1 MQRKREANSLFLI
14 IVREMEEP
22 STLVDF
28 FRERGIAEDLI
39 KRMETDKIDIS
50 VIPLM
55 NDSELQQYIP
65 HYGDRLA
72 VISYCLSNQPYQGA
86 SQLIESPPSRLFG
99 PREDVSKRHMGNTY
113 AKKKARR
120 VELGWMN
127 YNEKGCNFKQ
137 VRTANGGGTKHISI
151 NKQAK
156 MSEVRRMAERIFF
169 PAGASR
175 FFYLK
180 DVDCDIRDFSHRR
193 LDENL
198 TVGDLYEAYKV
209 KILRLYLFTKKRS
222 ASNVQG
228 PQDLSLEGG
237 SAYMQQE
244 NNDFSIA
251 MHSQSLENHLDRE
264 AENSHGTQG
273 LEHPYDE
280 AIWED
285 QIQEN
290 GAVVSARWMTE
301 LHNQDTV
308 YDVRT
313 IPQTSDVSTS
323 TGNSQFHDYKEYDI
337 GTGAQLV
344 HRLDDTLPF
353 EVNSKVI
360 VEVRRGNC
368 LSDMMGAFTD
378 ATIMDKEVSIHMK
391 LPNGGLE
398 VGVGSGVFRDCLSE
412 FWSEF
417 YNRCTLGSDVKAPFL
432 RHEFQVTEWQ
442 AIARVLLKGWI
453 AEKYF
458 PIHLPLPFLE
468 ETLYGTIFSS
478 VSEAFML
485 YISKHD
491 REVLQHALNNFETV
505 DQDSLLDILDSYECH
520 RMPTEENLGPLLTQL
535 GHKALIQMP
544 KFVIDCWRPILKELA
559 KTISPQKLTEIIE
572 ERVPSP
578 KKVNALLKF
587 PEDMNVQQNTVARH
601 LKRYI
606 RELDDSILQRF
617 LRFCTGAD
625 VIFGKHIT
633 VQFIEKKDF
642 ECRPRANILDNG
654 YHVNRA
660 LFFHRSCQLFSLQ
673 QQQLSSS
680 VHGSLV
686 FSGKDKGHV
695 VMNGRAWSYWRMP
708 RKLLCQNDALECTLA
723 DPGHGLV
730 KAPSLPC
737 YWSSKSL
744 FRSEFPASVMT
755 QARFEAIASCFHLSD
770 PETDAINESKAGT
783 AEYDPLHQLKPLL
796 NDLKTSCKRCFHPFR
811 SLTITQVGAEDEF
824 EKFVLEEPNIEKC
837 RLFVLADNSWGYVW
851 NLCVTENSGA
861 SASPKGLG
869 YDSVMELM
877 DMELLGQ
884 GYHLCVDSF
893 HTRLELF
900 KDLRQSKC
908 YGWGIISPKALG
920 FPRTGLNYGKV
931 SNNVSVEWLQKDHTL
946 ILKYTESAERAVCST
961 IHRAAQG
968 RRTQRKSKNRNLPSM
983 DKGDVRIQDKGSGM
997 LKRLTFS
1004 HRDLQ

>member
-1 MQRKREANSLFLI
+1 MASLQEQIKAEEDHPCADVFTAVKEETESVNISGQTDKDAVKEEAETEDVKEEGENWTLDVNDEPSAVEIGMRAESPCEIEVKLEPGSESEESLDREPVPRSKGRKRAHPLQQQQPPQN
-14 IVREMEEP
+14 REMEEP

-39 KRMETDKIDIS
+39 KRMEMDKIDIS

-55 NDSELQQYIP
+55 SDSELQQYIP

-72 VISYCLSNQPYQGA
+72 VVSYCLSNQPYQGT
-86 SQLIESPPSRLFG
+86 SQLIEPPPSRLFG

-222 ASNVQG
+222 AKNVQG

-237 SAYMQQE
+237 SNYMQQE
-244 NNDFSIA
+244 SNDFSIA
-251 MHSQSLENHLDRE
+251 MHSQTFENHLDRE
-264 AENSHGTQG
+264 TENSHGTQG

-280 AIWED
+280 TIWED

-313 IPQTSDVSTS
+313 IPQTSDVSTN
-323 TGNSQFHDYKEYDI
+323 TGNSQFHDYKDDDI
-337 GTGAQLV
+337 GTGAQIV

-378 ATIMDKEVSIHMK
+378 PTIMDKEVSIHMK

-478 VSEAFML
+478 VSKAFML

-491 REVLQHALNNFETV
+491 REVLQHALNNFESV

-544 KFVIDCWRPILKELA
+544 KFVIDCWRPVLKDLA

-642 ECRPRANILDNG
+642 ECRPRANMCG
-654 YHVNRA
+654 
-660 LFFHRSCQLFSLQ
+660 C
-673 QQQLSSS
+673 
-680 VHGSLV
+680 
-686 FSGKDKGHV
+686 
-695 VMNGRAWSYWRMP
+695 
-708 RKLLCQNDALECTLA
+708 LLLLPIRYQNY
-723 DPGHGLV
+723 P
-730 KAPSLPC
+730 
-737 YWSSKSL
+737 
-744 FRSEFPASVMT
+744 
-755 QARFEAIASCFHLSD
+755 
-770 PETDAINESKAGT
+770 
-783 AEYDPLHQLKPLL
+783 
-796 NDLKTSCKRCFHPFR
+796 
-811 SLTITQVGAEDEF
+811 
-824 EKFVLEEPNIEKC
+824 
-837 RLFVLADNSWGYVW
+837 
-851 NLCVTENSGA
+851 
-861 SASPKGLG
+861 
-869 YDSVMELM
+869 
-877 DMELLGQ
+877 
-884 GYHLCVDSF
+884 
-893 HTRLELF
+893 
-900 KDLRQSKC
+900 DLR
-908 YGWGIISPKALG
+908 GG
-920 FPRTGLNYGKV
+920 FNAVLN
-931 SNNVSVEWLQKDHTL
+931 NSVW
-946 ILKYTESAERAVCST
+946 I
-961 IHRAAQG
+961 
-968 RRTQRKSKNRNLPSM
+968 M
-983 DKGDVRIQDKGSGM
+983 DIM
-997 LKRLTFS
+997 
-1004 HRDLQ
+1004 